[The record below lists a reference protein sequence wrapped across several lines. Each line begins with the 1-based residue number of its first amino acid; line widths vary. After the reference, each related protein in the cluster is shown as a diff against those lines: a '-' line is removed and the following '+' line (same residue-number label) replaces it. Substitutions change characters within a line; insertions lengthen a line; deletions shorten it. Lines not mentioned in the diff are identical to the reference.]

1 MGWFSDMLAS
11 LLRSIVRTLGWLA
24 CSITIALSLAL
35 PSWAALDDDRY
46 DGNIFALYG
55 SNGGIV
61 PPRTTLADSLARK
74 IPTLLVYYIEDSRDC
89 KKYSAAVANL
99 QVRYGLGVNFIALNA
114 DSIDTDNVDD
124 PENSGRYYRGQL
136 PQTLLF
142 DSEGNVTYES
152 VGDRPITEVENAIRS
167 LFSLDPVESGDL
179 RPQPFN
185 ELQTGFNRR
194 PAPSTAIKS
203 AQ

>member
-1 MGWFSDMLAS
+1 MLWACA
-11 LLRSIVRTLGWLA
+11 LA
-24 CSITIALSLAL
+24 LALSFAA

-61 PPRTTLADSLARK
+61 PPRTTLADSLTRH

-89 KKYSAAVANL
+89 KTFAAAVGNL

-114 DSIDTDNVDD
+114 DSLNADDLDN
-124 PENSGRYYRGQL
+124 PSNPGRYYRGQL

-142 DSEGNVTYES
+142 DADGNVTYEA
-152 VGDRPITEVENAIRS
+152 VGARPITEVENAIRTV
-167 LFSLDPVESGDL
+167 FDLDPVEIGDL

-185 ELQTGFNRR
+185 ELQAGFDRR
-194 PAPSTAIKS
+194 PAPSTAIKT

>member
-1 MGWFSDMLAS
+1 MVVS
-11 LLRSIVRTLGWLA
+11 LLQSFLRTLVWVLCLGA
-24 CSITIALSLAL
+24 IALSLAS
-35 PSWAALDDDRY
+35 PSWAALNDDRY

-61 PPRTTLADSLARK
+61 PSRTTLAESLERHT
-74 IPTLLVYYIEDSRDC
+74 PTLLVYYIEDSRDC
-89 KKYSAAVANL
+89 KTYSAAIANL
-99 QVRYGLGVNFIALNA
+99 QVRYGLGVSFIALNA
-114 DSIDTDNVDD
+114 DSFDPDAVTDPDN
-124 PENSGRYYRGQL
+124 PGRYYRGLL

-142 DSEGNVTYES
+142 DADGNITYES

-167 LFSLDPVESGDL
+167 IFGLEAVEPGEL

>member
-1 MGWFSDMLAS
+1 MVWS
-11 LLRSIVRTLGWLA
+11 RVRTLLNQCVLFA
-24 CSITIALSLAL
+24 CVTAIALSFAL
-35 PSWAALDDDRY
+35 PSWAVLDDDRY

-61 PPRTTLADSLARK
+61 PPRTTLADSLNRH

-89 KKYSAAVANL
+89 KKYSAAIGNL

-114 DSIDTDNVDD
+114 DSIDTDDLDN
-124 PENSGRYYRGQL
+124 PNNPGRFYGGKL

-142 DSEGNVTYES
+142 DADGNVTYES
-152 VGDRPITEVENAIRS
+152 IGDRPITEVENAIRAIFD
-167 LFSLDPVESGDL
+167 LAPVEQGDL

-185 ELQTGFNRR
+185 ELQTGFDRR
-194 PAPSTAIKS
+194 PVPSTAIKS